1 MTTMLRDKEEK
12 SQSDEEL
19 VQGLREQ
26 VEEKDKKIDEM
37 MHLIA
42 FQTANWEQQEREKSK
57 NKNEDKKEAEKECII
72 ALKKEYEEKMSA

>member
-1 MTTMLRDKEEK
+1 
-12 SQSDEEL
+12 
-19 VQGLREQ
+19 
-26 VEEKDKKIDEM
+26 M